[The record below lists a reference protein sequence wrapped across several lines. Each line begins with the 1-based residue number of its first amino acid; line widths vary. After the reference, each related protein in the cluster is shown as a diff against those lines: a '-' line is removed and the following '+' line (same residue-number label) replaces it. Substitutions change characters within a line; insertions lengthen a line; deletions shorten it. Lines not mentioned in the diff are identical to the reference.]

1 MSQRAGPGFATGQT
15 TSAWSLAQR
24 KKDAGIESSTRGASS
39 DRAARGFGADSPGMG
54 PQERISVPAESAGD
68 LGGPTSR
75 SDNFLDDVSV
85 SRRHVELRWEKDDFH
100 DHAAPFSGKWYHTE
114 SAINEPRYRD
124 HIPVM
129 LGGSDEKKTFRP
141 AALLRRVGLQSCLY
155 TLHTVMRRKAHVGQR
170 RRDLCGAAIELT
182 DRLATELR
190 SFNAVRSTRLCTTV
204 R

>member
-54 PQERISVPAESAGD
+54 PQGRISVPAESAGD

-75 SDNFLDDVSV
+75 SDIFLDDVSV

-100 DHAAPFSGKWYHTE
+100 DTPPRSQASGITPKAPST
-114 SAINEPRYRD
+114 SPATAT
-124 HIPVM
+124 
-129 LGGSDEKKTFRP
+129 TFRSCSAAATREEDLP
-141 AALLRRVGLQSCLY
+141 AGRAQRRVGLQSCLY
-155 TLHTVMRRKAHVGQR
+155 TLHPVMRRKAHVGQR

-190 SFNAVRSTRLCTTV
+190 SFNAVRSTRLCTV

>member
-1 MSQRAGPGFATGQT
+1 
-15 TSAWSLAQR
+15 
-24 KKDAGIESSTRGASS
+24 
-39 DRAARGFGADSPGMG
+39 MG
-54 PQERISVPAESAGD
+54 PQGRISVPAESAGD

-75 SDNFLDDVSV
+75 SDIFLDDVSV

-129 LGGSDEKKTFRP
+129 LGGSDEKKTFRL
-141 AALLRRVGLQSCLY
+141 AARYGDHLNLITPMSELRHKLDVRVGLQSCLY
-155 TLHTVMRRKAHVGQR
+155 TLHPVMRRKAHVGQR

>member
-54 PQERISVPAESAGD
+54 PQGRISVPAESAGD
-68 LGGPTSR
+68 LGEPTSR
-75 SDNFLDDVSV
+75 SDIFLDDVSV

-129 LGGSDEKKTFRP
+129 LGGSDEKKTFRL
-141 AALLRRVGLQSCLY
+141 AARNAASVFNPVY
-155 TLHTVMRRKAHVGQR
+155 T
-170 RRDLCGAAIELT
+170 
-182 DRLATELR
+182 
-190 SFNAVRSTRLCTTV
+190 RSTR
-204 R
+204 

>member
-54 PQERISVPAESAGD
+54 PQGRISVPAESAGD

-75 SDNFLDDVSV
+75 SDIFLDDVSV

-100 DHAAPFSGKWYHTE
+100 DTPPRSQAVVSHRKRHQRAPLPRPHSGHARRQRRE
-114 SAINEPRYRD
+114 ED
-124 HIPVM
+124 
-129 LGGSDEKKTFRP
+129 LP
-141 AALLRRVGLQSCLY
+141 AGRALRRVGLQSCLY
-155 TLHTVMRRKAHVGQR
+155 TLHPVMRRKAHVGQR

-182 DRLATELR
+182 DHLATELR
-190 SFNAVRSTRLCTTV
+190 SFNAVRSTRLCTV

>member
-54 PQERISVPAESAGD
+54 PQGRISVPAESAGD

-75 SDNFLDDVSV
+75 SDIFLDDVSV

-100 DHAAPFSGKWYHTE
+100 DDAAPFSGKWYRTE
-114 SAINEPRYRD
+114 SAINELRYRD

-129 LGGSDEKKTFRP
+129 LGGSDEKKTFRL
-141 AALLRRVGLQSCLY
+141 AARYAASVFNPVY
-155 TLHTVMRRKAHVGQR
+155 T
-170 RRDLCGAAIELT
+170 
-182 DRLATELR
+182 
-190 SFNAVRSTRLCTTV
+190 RSTR
-204 R
+204 

>member
-54 PQERISVPAESAGD
+54 PQGRISVPAESAGD

-75 SDNFLDDVSV
+75 SDIFLDDVSV

-100 DHAAPFSGKWYHTE
+100 DHAARSQASGITPKAPST
-114 SAINEPRYRD
+114 SPATAT
-124 HIPVM
+124 
-129 LGGSDEKKTFRP
+129 TFRSCS
-141 AALLRRVGLQSCLY
+141 AAA
-155 TLHTVMRRKAHVGQR
+155 TR
-170 RRDLCGAAIELT
+170 RRPSGWPRATPRRSSILSIHAPPGDEEKGTRRATASRPLWCG
-182 DRLATELR
+182 D
-190 SFNAVRSTRLCTTV
+190 
-204 R
+204 